1 MEEENPSVQDP
12 DRPEDAVEQEGEE
25 GWEKKEREGNEVKE
39 NDVREAEGEGEEAA
53 VEQDT
58 GNENPSPEGE
68 KSGDMAEQ
76 TSISDTSSKINSR
89 RSSML
94 TFSRGGAGGS
104 GNAGECEKKKKLTK
118 EVLEEKLC
126 SHRVTEVLQG
136 MLNALFKKNPDDYF
150 GFMSKY
156 LSDFSASPVVSK
168 LVASPI
174 LDSNGLPAV
183 RVAVYCIV
191 DGDETM
197 VVQNSAASSTK
208 VSGGEWAIL
217 RDGEDDSFEARS
229 VSKACEVINEIL
241 SPLVKGREIAHL
253 ADIDEELFKRD
264 FLNNF
269 ENIGANSVFSASL
282 AMTLACAKLRKCE
295 TFEHFGYLFNNNEL
309 PDTFEMPRPVVSIF
323 GGRSHANGKIK
334 AKEIFIFPALYEPY
348 TPPEEEAESPAK
360 DESDEEKGEEDEED
374 GNTEENVEEG
384 LDEGKS
390 ASEARPASPPHGK
403 RISFQEGLFRC
414 AKVYYYV
421 GKVLH
426 NKHGPVAHSVQSE
439 GAYVTSLD
447 TPDQA
452 FDIIH
457 DACTHAEVEL
467 GKDIFLGIDMAASE
481 LYDADNQKYEIAH
494 GQVKPVE
501 DFIKLYEKW
510 TTVHNSALKM
520 IEDPL
525 DKDDRAGW
533 HKLKAKFK
541 DKEGD
546 GAAGQ
551 PLLFVG
557 DYLYSS
563 DIEHVK
569 RDLIEPPKDE
579 EPLEKDGAK
588 GAKGK
593 KGDKDSATKSGKDKK
608 GGKGSG
614 KSPSNE
620 QDNDC
625 EATGGGDPAGAEENT
640 NDGNDVNLSHG
651 ASPEPHSPQVELD
664 PSLKR
669 GDCLLLKPNQCVT
682 MSRCLD
688 LVRFCHEVG
697 LDVIGSTRS
706 NDSECTF
713 LADLCVGIGAKF
725 AKCGAPSRTER
736 VAKYNRLLAIEEYL
750 RDLDMLKE

>member
-1 MEEENPSVQDP
+1 M
-12 DRPEDAVEQEGEE
+12 
-25 GWEKKEREGNEVKE
+25 
-39 NDVREAEGEGEEAA
+39 
-53 VEQDT
+53 QDT
-58 GNENPSPEGE
+58 GNENPSPKEQKGVV
-68 KSGDMAEQ
+68 MAEQ
-76 TSISDTSSKINSR
+76 ASISDTSSKIDSR
-89 RSSML
+89 RSSTRSSVL
-94 TFSRGGAGGS
+94 TFSRDGAGGS
-104 GNAGECEKKKKLTK
+104 GNAGECDKKQILTK
-118 EVLEEKLC
+118 EVLEEKLS
-126 SHRVTEVLQG
+126 SHEVTEVLQG
-136 MLNALFKKNPDDYF
+136 MLNALFRKNPDDYF

-183 RVAVYCIV
+183 RVKVYCIV

-229 VSKACEVINEIL
+229 VSKACAVINEIL

-282 AMTLACAKLRKCE
+282 AMSLACAKLRRCE
-295 TFEHFGYLFNNNEL
+295 TFEHFAYLFNNNEL

-348 TPPEEEAESPAK
+348 TPPEEQTESPAK

-390 ASEARPASPPHGK
+390 ASEAHRASPQHRK
-403 RISFQEGLFRC
+403 RISFEEGLFRC
-414 AKVYYYV
+414 GKVYYYV
-421 GKVLH
+421 GKILYK
-426 NKHGPVAHSVQSE
+426 KHGPVALSVQSE

-533 HKLKAKFK
+533 QKLKAKFK

-546 GAAGQ
+546 RAAEQ

-569 RDLIEPPKDE
+569 RDLIEPPKDK
-579 EPLEKDGAK
+579 EPPQKDEAK

-593 KGDKDSATKSGKDKK
+593 NDDKHSITKSGKDKQ

-614 KSPSNE
+614 KDRKSPSKE
-620 QDNDC
+620 QDKGC
-625 EATGGGDPAGAEENT
+625 EATDIADTTGQEAIT
-640 NDGNDVNLSHG
+640 NNGNDENFLYG

-725 AKCGAPSRTER
+725 AKCGAPSRMER
-736 VAKYNRLLAIEEYL
+736 VAKYNRLLAIEKYL